1 MATIEEIRQELNDAK
16 EEYKKAVEELKKFEG
31 ENKQKRLV
39 GLEEKLDNG
48 EYRNKEQKE
57 RWEGWIDELKEEKK
71 RLVKDKDDWK
81 EQVVKLQDALMAF
94 GGEGKGNKQI
104 A

>member
-1 MATIEEIRQELNDAK
+1 MATIEEIREKSKMAE
-16 EEYKKAVEELKKFEG
+16 EEYKKAMEELKKLE
-31 ENKQKRLV
+31 ERLV
-39 GLEEKLDNG
+39 RLEEKLDNG
-48 EYRNKEQKE
+48 EYRNEEQKE
-57 RWEGWIDELKEEKK
+57 RWKGWIDELKEEKK
-71 RLVKDKDDWK
+71 RLVKDKNDWK